1 MAVRGPLK
9 RAGYWRPND
18 DWDDWRTE
26 SELPD
31 PRWLVRRGWRRRER
45 SKVLAY
51 LRAGR
56 IYAVYAGYS
65 YCRFWLCW
73 TRPPQM
79 GSCDLTDGEWVWP
92 QGLAHY
98 VERHWVCLPDEF
110 IEAMRSNDWR
120 PPPEGEFP
128 AVGSGESFYDLS
140 FWVSWARRQQKR
152 PWYLIW

>member
-110 IEAMRSNDWR
+110 IEAMQSNDWR
-120 PPPEGEFP
+120 PPAEDAFP
-128 AVGSGESFYDLS
+128 VLDPGESSYDLS
-140 FWVSWARRQQKR
+140 FWVSWAKRQQKR